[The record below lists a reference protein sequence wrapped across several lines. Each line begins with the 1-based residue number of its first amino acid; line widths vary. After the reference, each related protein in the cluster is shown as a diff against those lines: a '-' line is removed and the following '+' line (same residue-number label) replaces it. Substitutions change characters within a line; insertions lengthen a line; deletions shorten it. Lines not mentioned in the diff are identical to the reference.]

1 MALRSSDIDV
11 IYMNGYG
18 FPAWRGGPMFYAE
31 TLGPAKVRARI
42 EEFAQ
47 RHGRDLWPSNTTKS
61 ESSPKSHESPR

>member
-11 IYMNGYG
+11 IYITGYG

-31 TLGPAKVRARI
+31 TLGPALVQAQI

-47 RHGRDLWPSNTTKS
+47 RHGRALWPSNTAKS
-61 ESSPKSHESPR
+61 